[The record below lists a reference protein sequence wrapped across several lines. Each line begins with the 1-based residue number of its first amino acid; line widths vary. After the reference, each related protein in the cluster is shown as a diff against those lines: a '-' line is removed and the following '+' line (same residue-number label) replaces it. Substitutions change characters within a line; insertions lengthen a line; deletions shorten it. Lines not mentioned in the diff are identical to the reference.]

1 MLLPGVS
8 ALENGLPEG
17 GQAGAGAVP
26 WLCCVR
32 ARVPDTFLPDLS
44 DQLVGRLVVASQMPD
59 SSHVPGLSSVHD
71 FAAAVSPAPCSV

>member
-26 WLCCVR
+26 WLYYVR
-32 ARVPDTFLPDLS
+32 AWVPDAFLPDLS
-44 DQLVGRLVVASQMPD
+44 DPLGRLVAASQMPD
-59 SSHVPGLSSVHD
+59 SGHVPGLTSVHD